1 MHTLDWLVV
10 VAYLLGIMGLAS
22 VLSLRAS
29 ASADSYLVAD
39 RKLPWWVIGVSDVAS
54 DAGGDAFWIAVFFSG
69 AFMGFYQVWWIG
81 FVVAVPLSI
90 LWARYWRRLRL
101 LSPWEIFEVR
111 YGGRAA
117 GAIRGF
123 SAVYAATVTSVV
135 ILAYVLQAFAQIMS
149 PFLGWEPTTVLI
161 VFGGASALYT
171 LMSGLLGVAYSDVPQ
186 FILLMVGRI
195 ILAVVA
201 VSAAGGLDVVLD
213 TVEHIKGVDFLR
225 PYPPSSDAMYGDYAI
240 DPTSM
245 FALMLAGLL
254 GVAST
259 GNASVQ
265 RSLAAR
271 SERDAALGQMLAAVL
286 SLVVRIAPLV
296 LIGLAGI
303 AMFGETEVTG
313 TDVWAGL
320 VQEHAVPGLLGLIMV
335 GIVAGYMSTIDTF
348 LNFLTAGLFNDF
360 YRRHVRPQ
368 AGPREQVAFCRAAT
382 VLIAG
387 IAVLW
392 AYVLIGNID
401 SAWLRFMNTVFGL
414 FVMPTLF
421 LRWVWWRMNVWGEVV
436 ALIAGF
442 PLAYLIWFPLGFSD
456 RPYWIAFLLLA
467 GTGWLTVTLVT
478 LLTPPETDEVL
489 DNFYT
494 RVRPPGFWGPVARRV
509 YGGDVPP
516 RQRAE
521 LMAELSAAVAGLF
534 FCTALVLGLTSFFAR
549 DMGLFAG
556 MMLMLAV
563 SGFAYFNGASKA
575 EAIRRSSE
583 TTGDQG

>member
-1 MHTLDWLVV
+1 MHALDWLVV
-10 VAYLLGIMGLAS
+10 AAYLLGIMGLAS
-22 VLSLRAS
+22 VMSLRANV
-29 ASADSYLVAD
+29 SADAFLVAD

-54 DAGGDAFWIAVFFSG
+54 DAGGDAFWVAVFFSG
-69 AFMGFYQVWWIG
+69 AFMGFYQVWWIS

-117 GAIRGF
+117 GVIRGF
-123 SAVYAATVTSVV
+123 SALYAATVTSVI
-135 ILAYVLQAFAQIMS
+135 ILAYVLQAFAQIMA
-149 PFLGWEPTTVLI
+149 PFLGWDPTNVLL

-186 FILLMVGRI
+186 FLLLMVGRI
-195 ILAVVA
+195 ILAVLA
-201 VSAAGGLDVVLD
+201 VGAAGGLGAVLD
-213 TVEHIKGVDFLR
+213 SVDHIRGVDFLR
-225 PYPPSSDAMYGDYAI
+225 PYPPSADPMYGDYAI
-240 DPTSM
+240 EPSSM

-259 GNASVQ
+259 GNAAVQ
-265 RSLAAR
+265 RSLAAKT
-271 SERDAALGQMLAAVL
+271 ERDAALGQMLAAVL

-320 VQEHAVPGLLGLIMV
+320 VQEHAVPGLLGLILV

-360 YRRHVRPQ
+360 YRRHIRKT
-368 AGPREQVAFCRAAT
+368 AGDKEQVLFCRIAT
-382 VLIAG
+382 VIIAG

-392 AYVLIGNID
+392 AYVLIGHID
-401 SAWLRFMNTVFGL
+401 SQWLRFMNTVFGL

-436 ALIAGF
+436 ALVAGF
-442 PLAYLIWFPLGFSD
+442 PLAYLIWFPLGFSEE
-456 RPYWIAFLLLA
+456 PYWIAFLLLA

-478 LLTPPETDEVL
+478 LMTPAESDDVL
-489 DNFYT
+489 DEFYR

-509 YGGDVPP
+509 HAGEVPTND
-516 RQRAE
+516 RAEIRAE
-521 LMAELSAAVAGLF
+521 LAAATAGLF
-534 FCTALVLGLTSFFAR
+534 FCVALVLGLTSFFAR
-549 DMGLFAG
+549 DSALLIG
-556 MMLMLAV
+556 MVVTLGV
-563 SGFAYFNGASKA
+563 SGAAYFKWVSKA
-575 EAIRRSSE
+575 GAIRRANASPSDDE
-583 TTGDQG
+583 